1 MFGRAAPHPPG
12 RGGALLKTDVAFA
25 VLGIAAAKYNANTSS
40 THLREHGQLFGKV
53 DHACDGGGDD
63 LGELAE
69 GLQVHL
75 VPIRGGRH
83 RGLANLLRLETEED
97 G

>member
-1 MFGRAAPHPPG
+1 M
-12 RGGALLKTDVAFA
+12 
-25 VLGIAAAKYNANTSS
+25 SS

-53 DHACDGGGDD
+53 DHARDGGGDD

-75 VPIRGGRH
+75 VPIGGGRH
-83 RGLANLLRLETEED
+83 RGLADLLRLETEEARPNEDIND
-97 G
+97 GQRTKIQPARRRAEPSDLRCPS